1 MEHITVAGSPDPVPT
16 SAVAEK
22 LLRDRRDATRQKRGD
37 EAAERLETLVGER
50 IATLLEAGTPS
61 IDFATMRSIVDY
73 IELPDEDENTT
84 GIGRALQN
92 VKDKLA
98 QRGGPR

>member
-22 LLRDRRDATRQKRGD
+22 LLRDRLDATRQKRGD

-61 IDFATMRSIVDY
+61 IDFATMR
-73 IELPDEDENTT
+73 
-84 GIGRALQN
+84 
-92 VKDKLA
+92 
-98 QRGGPR
+98 